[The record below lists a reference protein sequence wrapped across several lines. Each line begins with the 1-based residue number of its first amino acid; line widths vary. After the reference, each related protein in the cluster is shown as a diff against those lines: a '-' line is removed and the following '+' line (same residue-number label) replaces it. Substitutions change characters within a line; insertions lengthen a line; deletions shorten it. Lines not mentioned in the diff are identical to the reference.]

1 MKTRLFI
8 AFLVMAVLAGCDTT
22 VQTGNGDTRIM
33 PNVTGGSGEVLVVMD
48 KFLWDGEAGEK
59 LQDVLKQE
67 FSGLPQSEP
76 LFDVA
81 QITSASFSNV
91 NRFHRSVVLVTIKET
106 GEEAKV
112 RFRQNVW
119 AKPQIVVQIE
129 APNKQELISLIED
142 NHNKIQNFLVQ
153 YDRQRMTD
161 SYNGSKDLEIQMK
174 VAENHHISLGI
185 PRGYNIDMFTDSY
198 SSVSIEASDF
208 SQVLHIYEYP
218 GTQEDMDSKT
228 ILKKR
233 NEFTKK
239 YVKGPNEGSY
249 MTTSMAYP
257 PIFYDLERDGMKIIE
272 TRGLW
277 ELEGGFMGGPFV
289 SHSVF
294 DSTRNRIVTVE
305 GYVYYPNQK
314 KRVKIRQLE
323 AIVYSLKLL

>member
-1 MKTRLFI
+1 MKKRLFI
-8 AFLVMAVLAGCDTT
+8 ALLAMAVLTGCDTT
-22 VQTGNGDTRIM
+22 VQTGAGDTRIM

-48 KFLWDGEAGEK
+48 KFLWDGAAGAA
-59 LQDVLKQE
+59 LQDVLKEE
-67 FSGLPQSEP
+67 FPGLPQSEP
-76 LFDVA
+76 LFDMA

-91 NRFHRSVVLVTIKET
+91 NRFHRSVVLITIKEN

-112 RFRQNVW
+112 RFRKNVW

-129 APNKQELISLIED
+129 APNKKELISLIKK
-142 NHNKIQNFLVQ
+142 NHNKIQNFFVQ
-153 YDRQRMTD
+153 YDRQRLTD
-161 SYNGSKDLEIQMK
+161 SYNETKDLEIQK
-174 VAENHHISLGI
+174 KIAENHHLTLGI
-185 PRGYNIDMFTDSY
+185 PRGYNVDISTENY
-198 SSVSIEASDF
+198 SSVSIEASDY

-218 GTQEDMDSKT
+218 ASKEDMNSNK
-228 ILKKR
+228 ILAKR

-239 YVKGPNEGSY
+239 YVKGHNEDSY
-249 MTTSMAYP
+249 MITAMSYP
-257 PIFYDLERDGMKIIE
+257 PIFYDLQRGGMEIIE

-294 DSTRNRIVTVE
+294 DSARSRIVTIE
-305 GYVYYPNQK
+305 GYIYFPNRK